1 MSLFAG
7 SRGVV
12 ALALLATGLIVC
24 APQAGASDALVLR
37 QRLPTLRS
45 FIAHASSEPT
55 AVTTAA
61 DPICDIF
68 ANGYDVTGA
77 GPCASC
83 FDKTINFDE
92 TDVDC
97 GGAYC
102 KGCASGLVCSVDADC
117 QSGICTNN
125 VCADPANHL
134 LISQVQTR
142 GDGAASDEF
151 VELYNP
157 ASFAVTFDSTWT
169 LTARSTSSGSY
180 ANRIVGAGQVIPAHH
195 HILYAGSAY
204 NAATTAD
211 ALLSS
216 GITDASSLVLQ
227 HSGVVVD
234 ALCFYFDATT
244 LAVYSN
250 DPTYVCEGT
259 PVTNLPHNNSSIG
272 SSNTDASLERKP
284 GGALGNTQDTGDSAT
299 DFSSNAASDPH
310 NLASPATP

>member
-7 SRGVV
+7 SREVV
-12 ALALLATGLIVC
+12 ALALLATGQIVC
-24 APQAGASDALVLR
+24 APQAGASDALVLL
-37 QRLPTLRS
+37 QRLPTPRS
-45 FIAHASSEPT
+45 LIAHASSEPT

-83 FDKTINFDE
+83 FDNTINFGE

-102 KGCASGLVCSVDADC
+102 KGCSSGLVCSIDADC
-117 QSGICTNN
+117 QSGICANN

-151 VELYNP
+151 VELYN
-157 ASFAVTFDSTWT
+157 ATSFPVAFDSNWT
-169 LTARSTSSGSY
+169 LTARSTSSVSY
-180 ANRIVGAGQVIPAHH
+180 TPRIVGAGQVIPAHS
-195 HILYAGSAY
+195 HILFAGSAY
-204 NAATTAD
+204 NAAITAD

-216 GITDASSLVLQ
+216 AITDASSLVLL
-227 HSGVVVD
+227 HSGNVID
-234 ALCFYFDATT
+234 ALCFYFDASTQ
-244 LAVYSN
+244 AVYAN
-250 DPTYVCEGT
+250 DGTYVCEGT
-259 PVTNLPHNNSSIG
+259 PVSNLPHNNTTSG

-284 GGALGNTQDTGDSAT
+284 GGALGNAQDTGDNAT
-299 DFSSNAASDPH
+299 DFSNNAAPDPH
-310 NLASPATP
+310 NLASPPTP